1 MMRLM
6 PRWTNWSGKLTAEP
20 EALHFARTEDDLSAL
35 VAATAARNG
44 QLRVVGAAHSH
55 QPLIPTND
63 TIVDLGAFNGLIDVD
78 TASRVARIRA
88 GTPIHALG
96 PALHRHGLALGN
108 QGDIDR
114 QSLGGAIATGTHGT
128 GRTLPSLSAMVRGV
142 RLVTAT
148 GDVIETAES
157 GPDVLEASRLHLGAL
172 GVVTEIDIEVLPAYR
187 LAENGWAAAYGD
199 LRPDIESLAE
209 SHRHFEF
216 FWFPQNDQAIAKTI
230 DSTDAELSYP
240 MGDEG
245 TRVGWSFEVLPNH
258 RPVPHTEMEFSVD
271 VEQGPA
277 CLDAIVELIRSQFTD
292 LEWPVEYRTVAAD
305 DVWLSTA
312 HGRPVATIS
321 VHQAVELDDEPLF
334 RACESVFRE
343 FGGRPHWGKVNWFSG
358 DDHAA
363 GHSRWTDWCRV
374 RAELDPTAVFCNDNL
389 AALVGIDR

>member
-128 GRTLPSLSAMVRGV
+128 GLDLPSFEHDA
-142 RLVTAT
+142 
-148 GDVIETAES
+148 
-157 GPDVLEASRLHLGAL
+157 
-172 GVVTEIDIEVLPAYR
+172 VV
-187 LAENGWAAAYGD
+187 
-199 LRPDIESLAE
+199 
-209 SHRHFEF
+209 
-216 FWFPQNDQAIAKTI
+216 
-230 DSTDAELSYP
+230 
-240 MGDEG
+240 
-245 TRVGWSFEVLPNH
+245 
-258 RPVPHTEMEFSVD
+258 
-271 VEQGPA
+271 
-277 CLDAIVELIRSQFTD
+277 
-292 LEWPVEYRTVAAD
+292 
-305 DVWLSTA
+305 
-312 HGRPVATIS
+312 
-321 VHQAVELDDEPLF
+321 
-334 RACESVFRE
+334 
-343 FGGRPHWGKVNWFSG
+343 
-358 DDHAA
+358 
-363 GHSRWTDWCRV
+363 
-374 RAELDPTAVFCNDNL
+374 
-389 AALVGIDR
+389 